1 MKRYN
6 IQHGGYSEYH
16 TVYLK
21 DDEKMHLKH
30 PIIQEKYLTIYMVMD
45 ITRLTVVIIYQYT
58 KYISIMLYTANNVML
73 CQLYQLKTFNK
84 ASLEHAD

>member
-1 MKRYN
+1 MKTYN
-6 IQHGGYSEYH
+6 LQHGDHSEYH

-58 KYISIMLYTANNVML
+58 QIYKHYVVHSKQCNVMSIISIKN
-73 CQLYQLKTFNK
+73 F
-84 ASLEHAD
+84 

>member
-58 KYISIMLYTANNVML
+58 
-73 CQLYQLKTFNK
+73 
-84 ASLEHAD
+84 